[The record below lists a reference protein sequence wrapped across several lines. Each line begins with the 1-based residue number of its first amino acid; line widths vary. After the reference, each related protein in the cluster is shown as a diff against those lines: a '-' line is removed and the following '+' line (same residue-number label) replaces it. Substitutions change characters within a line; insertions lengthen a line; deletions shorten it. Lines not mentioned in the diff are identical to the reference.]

1 MKEEKTEEEL
11 KETVQEAPET
21 EQNTPEEEK
30 EPTIEEQLE
39 AANAEI
45 VSLKDQLLRKI
56 AEFDNYRKRTIK
68 EKTDLIL
75 NGGEKTIVSILP
87 VIDDMERALKNMQKA
102 EDVSAVLEG
111 VELIYK
117 KFIDIL
123 GKQGV
128 SVIETK
134 EADFDVDVHEAVA
147 QLPAPTP
154 ELKGKVMDCTLT
166 GYKLN
171 EKVIRHVE
179 DAFSQGNLNMLCL
192 LFFLRHIRHPL
203 SPQTVAAH
211 AAGNLIGHIYQKET
225 HYGIKESNR
234 C

>member
-1 MKEEKTEEEL
+1 MKEEKNEKIEKEETKQNVE
-11 KETVQEAPET
+11 EMTPET
-21 EQNTPEEEK
+21 EQAAPEEENVEEVASQKRERSGK
-30 EPTIEEQLE
+30 ELTVEEQLE
-39 AANAEI
+39 AANKEI
-45 VSLKDQLLRKI
+45 ANLNDQLLRKI

-75 NGGEKTIVSILP
+75 NGGEKTIVTILP
-87 VIDDMERALKNMQKA
+87 VIDDMERALKNMKGA
-102 EDVSAVLEG
+102 EDVNAVLEG

-128 SVIETK
+128 SIIDTK
-134 EADFDVDVHEAVA
+134 EADFDVDLHEAVA

-171 EKVIRHVE
+171 EKVIRHAQVVV
-179 DAFSQGNLNMLCL
+179 G
-192 LFFLRHIRHPL
+192 
-203 SPQTVAAH
+203 V
-211 AAGNLIGHIYQKET
+211 
-225 HYGIKESNR
+225 
-234 C
+234 

>member
-1 MKEEKTEEEL
+1 MKDEL
-11 KETVQEAPET
+11 KDKPQEKVEETAPET
-21 EQNTPEEEK
+21 EQTQQEKEEK
-30 EPTIEEQLE
+30 ELTVEEQLE

-45 VSLKDQLLRKI
+45 ASLKDQLLRKI

-75 NGGEKTIVSILP
+75 NGGEKTIVTILP
-87 VIDDMERALKNMQKA
+87 VIDDMERALKNMKEA
-102 EDVSAVLEG
+102 ENINAVLEG

-117 KFIDIL
+117 KFMDIL
-123 GKQGV
+123 GRQGV

-154 ELKGKVMDCTLT
+154 ELNGKVMDCTLT

-171 EKVIRHVE
+171 DKVIRHAQVVV
-179 DAFSQGNLNMLCL
+179 G
-192 LFFLRHIRHPL
+192 
-203 SPQTVAAH
+203 V
-211 AAGNLIGHIYQKET
+211 
-225 HYGIKESNR
+225 
-234 C
+234 

>member
-1 MKEEKTEEEL
+1 MKKDLKDEEL
-11 KETVQEAPET
+11 KETP
-21 EQNTPEEEK
+21 QNTEAEDIASNEEQSAEQSAQEEEK
-30 EPTIEEQLE
+30 ELTVEEQLE

-45 VSLKDQLLRKI
+45 ASLKDQLLRKI

-75 NGGEKTIVSILP
+75 NGGEKTIITILP
-87 VIDDMERALKNMQKA
+87 VIDDFERALKNMKNA
-102 EDVSAVLEG
+102 DDVNAVLEG

-128 SVIETK
+128 SIIDTK
-134 EADFDVDVHEAVA
+134 EADFDVDLHEAVA

-171 EKVIRHVE
+171 EKVIRHAQVVV
-179 DAFSQGNLNMLCL
+179 G
-192 LFFLRHIRHPL
+192 
-203 SPQTVAAH
+203 V
-211 AAGNLIGHIYQKET
+211 
-225 HYGIKESNR
+225 
-234 C
+234 

>member
-1 MKEEKTEEEL
+1 MKEEKKDEEL
-11 KETVQEAPET
+11 KETQQEAVEGT
-21 EQNTPEEEK
+21 ASEAEQNVQEEK
-30 EPTIEEQLE
+30 ELTVEAPPAPEASAEEQLE

-45 VSLKDQLLRKI
+45 ASLKDQLLRKI

-75 NGGEKTIVSILP
+75 NGGEKTIIAILP
-87 VIDDMERALKNMQKA
+87 VIDDLERALKNMKSA
-102 EDVSAVLEG
+102 DDVNAVLEG

-117 KFIDIL
+117 KFMNIL
-123 GKQGV
+123 AKQGV
-128 SVIETK
+128 SIIETK

-171 EKVIRHVE
+171 EKVIRHAQVVV
-179 DAFSQGNLNMLCL
+179 G
-192 LFFLRHIRHPL
+192 
-203 SPQTVAAH
+203 V
-211 AAGNLIGHIYQKET
+211 
-225 HYGIKESNR
+225 
-234 C
+234 

>member
-1 MKEEKTEEEL
+1 MKEEKKDEELSRKQASEEETA
-11 KETVQEAPET
+11 ETKQASEAASTDTEA
-21 EQNTPEEEK
+21 EQNTEEAEK
-30 EPTIEEQLE
+30 EPTVEEQLE

-45 VSLKDQLLRKI
+45 ADLKDQLLRKI

-75 NGGEKTIVSILP
+75 NGGEKTITTILP
-87 VIDDMERALKNMQKA
+87 VIDDLERALKNMQQA

-117 KFIDIL
+117 KFMHIL
-123 GKQGV
+123 EGQGV

-147 QLPAPTP
+147 QLPAPSP

-171 EKVIRHVE
+171 DKVIRHAQVVV
-179 DAFSQGNLNMLCL
+179 G
-192 LFFLRHIRHPL
+192 
-203 SPQTVAAH
+203 V
-211 AAGNLIGHIYQKET
+211 
-225 HYGIKESNR
+225 
-234 C
+234 

>member
-1 MKEEKTEEEL
+1 MKEEKKDKIEQEETQQTVE
-11 KETVQEAPET
+11 ETAPET
-21 EQNTPEEEK
+21 PEAEQNVQEVEEK
-30 EPTIEEQLE
+30 ELTVEEQLE

-45 VSLKDQLLRKI
+45 ASLKDQLLRKI

-75 NGGEKTIVSILP
+75 NGGEKTIITILP
-87 VIDDMERALKNMQKA
+87 VLDDMERALNNMQKA

-117 KFIDIL
+117 KFMDIL

-134 EADFDVDVHEAVA
+134 EADFDVDLHEAVA

-154 ELKGKVMDCTLT
+154 ELKGKVIDCTQT

-171 EKVIRHVE
+171 EKVIRHAQVVV
-179 DAFSQGNLNMLCL
+179 G
-192 LFFLRHIRHPL
+192 
-203 SPQTVAAH
+203 V
-211 AAGNLIGHIYQKET
+211 
-225 HYGIKESNR
+225 
-234 C
+234 

>member
-1 MKEEKTEEEL
+1 MKDEL
-11 KETVQEAPET
+11 KDKPQENVEETAPET
-21 EQNTPEEEK
+21 EQTQQEKEEK
-30 EPTIEEQLE
+30 ELTIEEQLE

-45 VSLKDQLLRKI
+45 ASLKDQLLRKI

-75 NGGEKTIVSILP
+75 NGGEKTIVTILP
-87 VIDDMERALKNMQKA
+87 VIDDMERALKNMKEA
-102 EDVSAVLEG
+102 EDINAVLEG

-117 KFIDIL
+117 KFMDIL
-123 GKQGV
+123 GRQGV

-154 ELKGKVMDCTLT
+154 ELKGKIMDCTLT

-171 EKVIRHVE
+171 DKVIRHAQVVV
-179 DAFSQGNLNMLCL
+179 G
-192 LFFLRHIRHPL
+192 
-203 SPQTVAAH
+203 V
-211 AAGNLIGHIYQKET
+211 
-225 HYGIKESNR
+225 
-234 C
+234 

>member
-1 MKEEKTEEEL
+1 MKEEKKDEEL
-11 KETVQEAPET
+11 KETQQEAVEGT
-21 EQNTPEEEK
+21 ASEAEQNVQQEEK
-30 EPTIEEQLE
+30 ELTVEAPPAPEASAEEQLE

-45 VSLKDQLLRKI
+45 ASLKDQLLRKI

-75 NGGEKTIVSILP
+75 NGGEKTIITILP
-87 VIDDMERALKNMQKA
+87 VIDDLERALKNMKSA
-102 EDVSAVLEG
+102 DDVNAVLEG
-111 VELIYK
+111 IELIYK
-117 KFIDIL
+117 KFMDIL
-123 GKQGV
+123 AKQGV

-171 EKVIRHVE
+171 EKVIRHAQVVV
-179 DAFSQGNLNMLCL
+179 G
-192 LFFLRHIRHPL
+192 
-203 SPQTVAAH
+203 V
-211 AAGNLIGHIYQKET
+211 
-225 HYGIKESNR
+225 
-234 C
+234 

>member
-1 MKEEKTEEEL
+1 MKEEKKEEIEKNVTPQDVEQPISEEEKDVQETEES
-11 KETVQEAPET
+11 
-21 EQNTPEEEK
+21 TPEEEK
-30 EPTIEEQLE
+30 EASSDSEQNEEPTIEEQLE
-39 AANAEI
+39 GAKAEI
-45 VSLKDQLLRKI
+45 ADLKDQLLRKI

-75 NGGEKTIVSILP
+75 NGGEKTIITILP
-87 VIDDMERALKNMQKA
+87 VIDDMERALKNMKSA
-102 EDVSAVLEG
+102 DDVNAVLEG

-117 KFIDIL
+117 KFMDIL

-134 EADFDVDVHEAVA
+134 EADFDVDIHEAIA

-171 EKVIRHVE
+171 DKVIRHAQVVV
-179 DAFSQGNLNMLCL
+179 G
-192 LFFLRHIRHPL
+192 
-203 SPQTVAAH
+203 V
-211 AAGNLIGHIYQKET
+211 
-225 HYGIKESNR
+225 
-234 C
+234 

>member
-1 MKEEKTEEEL
+1 MKEEKNEKIEKEETKQNVE
-11 KETVQEAPET
+11 ETTPET
-21 EQNTPEEEK
+21 EQNAPEEEK
-30 EPTIEEQLE
+30 ELTVEEQLE
-39 AANAEI
+39 AANKEI
-45 VSLKDQLLRKI
+45 ANLNDQLLRKI

-75 NGGEKTIVSILP
+75 NGGEKTIITILP
-87 VIDDMERALKNMQKA
+87 VIDDLERALKNMQKA
-102 EDVSAVLEG
+102 EDVNAVLEG

-128 SVIETK
+128 SIIDTK
-134 EADFDVDVHEAVA
+134 EADFDVDLHEAVA

-171 EKVIRHVE
+171 EKVIRHAQVVV
-179 DAFSQGNLNMLCL
+179 G
-192 LFFLRHIRHPL
+192 
-203 SPQTVAAH
+203 V
-211 AAGNLIGHIYQKET
+211 
-225 HYGIKESNR
+225 
-234 C
+234 